1 MTAGKVK
8 QGLLNMRQGWLSS
21 RPCLIYCLV
30 LLEVATL
37 LTKTGGENR
46 NRAGCHFAGDLEL
59 AALPVGAAGEAL
71 LVAEE
76 TVDGRQPFCTAGI
89 VAVVVGEVADG
100 TCEDDRQ
107 NNDDEIG
114 FHVRSSIREFNLL

>member
-1 MTAGKVK
+1 MLTACHCDGERVAVNLVYRALYATKE
-8 QGLLNMRQGWLSS
+8 RSGW
-21 RPCLIYCLV
+21 I
-30 LLEVATL
+30 VAL
-37 LTKTGGENR
+37 
-46 NRAGCHFAGDLEL
+46 RAALREL
-59 AALPVGAAGEAL
+59 PISALPVGAAGEAL